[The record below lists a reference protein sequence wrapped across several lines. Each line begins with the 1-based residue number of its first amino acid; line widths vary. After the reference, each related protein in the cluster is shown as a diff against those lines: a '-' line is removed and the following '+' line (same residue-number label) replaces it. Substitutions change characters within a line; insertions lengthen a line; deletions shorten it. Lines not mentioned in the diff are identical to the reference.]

1 MMTFPSTIRTIL
13 FDLDGT
19 LVDSAPD
26 LWRAT
31 NHVITRRGRSELP
44 LELVRDYVG
53 NGARYLLA
61 RGLWGLDA
69 VPPVGDPDFEA
80 AVTEFLDY
88 YRQHLTN
95 HSHPYPGVI
104 ETLETLQRHNCP
116 MAVVTNKPEFLTHL
130 MLDDLDL
137 ARFFPVVVG
146 GDTLAE
152 RKPDPLPLHHAMSQL
167 QAHAATTVMVGD
179 SETDALAAKN
189 AGCKLFLVSHGYNRG
204 EPLEDLHPDGIIHH
218 FNQLIELL
226 GHPQD

>member
-1 MMTFPSTIRTIL
+1 MTFPSTIRTIL

-31 NHVITRRGRSELP
+31 NHVITLRGRSELP

-61 RGLWGLDA
+61 RGLWGLGA
-69 VPPVGDPDFEA
+69 TPPEDDPDFEA
-80 AVTEFLDY
+80 TVTAFLDY
-88 YRQHLTN
+88 YRQHLTD
-95 HSHPYPGVI
+95 HSFPYPGVV
-104 ETLETLQRHNCP
+104 ETLETLKRLNCP

-137 ARFFPVVVG
+137 TRFFPVVVG

-152 RKPDPLPLHHAMSQL
+152 RKPHPLPLHHAISRL
-167 QAHAATTVMVGD
+167 QGTAATTVMVGD

-189 AGCKLFLVSHGYNRG
+189 AGCKLILVSHGYNRG

-226 GHPQD
+226 GYPQD